1 MRMVYEAAD
10 RVEAQML
17 KDYLEEQGIVT
28 VLLGDYLSGGAGE
41 LPANIFPALWVVK
54 DEQYRRARWLIEEFS
69 ADPGFDGGTAW
80 RCPICGESV
89 DPGFDICWNCA
100 SPRVDAS
107 GKE

>member
-41 LPANIFPALWVVK
+41 
-54 DEQYRRARWLIEEFS
+54 FS
-69 ADPGFDGGTAW
+69 ADPGFDGGAAW

-100 SPRVDAS
+100 SPRVDAP